1 MNQDVSFGRQCPYNF
16 GTGGLLPQTFGQQTY
31 VRPPKMKIKLVW
43 SLQYKLVTISTIST
57 SKYCML
63 ICRLSRCRLVFT
75 IHHFV
80 RINLLII
87 IAFLVNTKKYQ
98 HHTVSIHF
106 SALCPYSERNSRRN
120 NGCMERYTGCLL
132 NPGHCQSLSPESVF
146 VSDLKNLQ
154 IPDRSLQM
162 P

>member
-1 MNQDVSFGRQCPYNF
+1 
-16 GTGGLLPQTFGQQTY
+16 
-31 VRPPKMKIKLVW
+31 MKIKLVW

-98 HHTVSIHF
+98 HHTVSIHS

-120 NGCMERYTGCLL
+120 NGCMEPYTGCLV

-146 VSDLKNLQ
+146 VSDLKKSPNPWPKSTNALSVSRVRVCFFSVL
-154 IPDRSLQM
+154 ILSVVNPCTPMYPLNSG
-162 P
+162 